1 MTCRGGSDSRVD
13 DMMRP
18 VDSDSDAETGKNT
31 ESDLTEFQA
40 AIAVVLNALEA
51 GDVMTYG
58 EVCEEAGYPRRARAV
73 GRFLATEE
81 GYPWWRIVN
90 SVGRLVPHN
99 EDRQSQLLRSEGVK
113 VTHGHVAGMRRRK
126 R

>member
-1 MTCRGGSDSRVD
+1 MTCRGGSASRVD
-13 DMMRP
+13 DIMRP
-18 VDSDSDAETGKNT
+18 MDSDSER
-31 ESDLTEFQA
+31 DLTEFET
-40 AIAVVLNALEA
+40 AIAAVLNALEA
-51 GDVMTYG
+51 GEVMTYG

-73 GRFLATEE
+73 GRFLATKE

-90 SVGRLVPHN
+90 SVGRLVPQN

-113 VTHGHVAGMRRRK
+113 VADGHVAGMRRRK